1 MKQLKEI
8 IFEKLKIGKTSFMLE
23 KLKIN
28 SKSKVEQQE
37 YKYHPKDRVELIKI
51 VDERIKKEND
61 NIDFNDIDTSNI
73 DDMEGIFAYKGKLTK
88 IDISEWN
95 VSGVKCMM
103 EMFAGCKKLESIGDI
118 SDWKIE
124 SLTDITGM
132 FYGCDK
138 LTNTGDLNKWNASKI
153 KLKQNAFSQANEYI
167 IPKWA

>member
-8 IFEKLKIGKTSFMLE
+8 IFEKLKI
-23 KLKIN
+23 N
-28 SKSKVEQQE
+28 SKSKVDKLE
-37 YKYHPKDRVELIKI
+37 YKYHPKSRQELIKI
-51 VDERIKKEND
+51 IEDRIKEEHD
-61 NIDFNDIDTSNI
+61 NIDFNDIDISNLESL
-73 DDMEGIFAYKGKLTK
+73 EGAFAYKGKLTK
-88 IDISEWN
+88 IDISAWD

>member
-1 MKQLKEI
+1 MKTLKDI
-8 IFEKLKIGKTSFMLE
+8 LLE
-23 KLKIN
+23 KLKIS

-37 YKYHPKDRVELIKI
+37 FKYHPKDRVELIKI
-51 VDERIKKEND
+51 IEDRIKEEND
-61 NIDFNDIDTSNI
+61 DIDFNDIDTSNLT
-73 DDMEGIFAYKGKLTK
+73 DMEGAFAYKSKLSK
-88 IDISEWN
+88 IDISAWD

-103 EMFAGCKKLESIGDI
+103 EMFAGCKNLESIGDI

-138 LTNTGDLNKWNASKI
+138 LTNTGDLNKWNASGI
-153 KLKQNAFSQANEYI
+153 KYKQNAFSQANESI